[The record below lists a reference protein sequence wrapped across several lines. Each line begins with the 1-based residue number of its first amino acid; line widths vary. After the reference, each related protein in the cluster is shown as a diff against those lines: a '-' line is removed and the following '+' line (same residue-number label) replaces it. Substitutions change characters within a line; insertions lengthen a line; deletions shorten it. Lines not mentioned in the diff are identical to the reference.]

1 MIERDTV
8 GALVDEFIN
17 CGLNL
22 IVETKDKDY
31 LSFADRLV
39 SLGLP
44 VTLLSKDVLMHNGV
58 NCITDVGTVP
68 VGDVLLID
76 KGMLTPALLD
86 KVLVGV
92 PSKLIIFTS
101 NGVEDL
107 KDCMLLGGVTEVDAY
122 DKIASSFDF
131 LLEIECGTVT
141 GVMHPYPDYSFRYIL
156 AYKPDIDGY
165 VCLDTPCYD
174 TLKKLRRSCEFQKL
188 FNIIW
193 FN

>member
-1 MIERDTV
+1 MIESDTV

-44 VTLLSKDVLMHNGV
+44 VTLLSKDILMHNGV

-76 KGMLTPALLD
+76 KGMLTPVLLD

-107 KDCMLLGGVTEVDAY
+107 KDCMLLGGATETASY
-122 DKIASSFDF
+122 DKIASSFDC
-131 LLEIECGTVT
+131 LLMVECGIVT
-141 GVMHPYPDYSFRYIL
+141 GVLHPYPDCSFRRIL
-156 AYKPDIDGY
+156 IYKPDIDGY
-165 VCLDTPCYD
+165 LCLDTPCHN